1 MQILKNSN
9 HNCHETKIKNGKPH
23 LSAAQTIKCLNDAL
37 TGRDLNYF
45 KTVNVERIQAAKFIE
60 RQAKILRFI
69 SISAD
74 LPTITKLV
82 EDIYYS
88 AFEESVF
95 QEMPDY
101 KEFREMLKVSEK
113 YPPS

>member
-1 MQILKNSN
+1 MQILKYS
-9 HNCHETKIKNGKPH
+9 NGKNFELKGKSGKQH
-23 LSAAQTIKCLNDAL
+23 LNAAQTIKCLNDAL
-37 TGRDLNYF
+37 GGKDLNYF
-45 KTVNVERIQAAKFIE
+45 RTVNIERIEAAKFIE

-69 SISAD
+69 SISAE

-113 YPPS
+113 HLPP